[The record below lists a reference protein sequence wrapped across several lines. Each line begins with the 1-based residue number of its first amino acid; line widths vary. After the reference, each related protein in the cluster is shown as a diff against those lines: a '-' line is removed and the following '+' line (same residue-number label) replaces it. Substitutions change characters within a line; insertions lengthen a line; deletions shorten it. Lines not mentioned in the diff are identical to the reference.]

1 MNKQANKILYV
12 VIAIIII
19 IGAIVCKIKGFNI
32 ELVYSSRQ
40 EILISSG
47 LEFDLSKIEEISK
60 SILTNRTV
68 KVQEYERFGNAV
80 EIISEEITEEEK
92 EKIITKINEEYN
104 VNISKDDI
112 QIINVPNTKIRDI
125 LKPYIVP
132 GIVTFV
138 AVLIY
143 FLILYNKIGV
153 KKVLLKSILIPLIME
168 LTYYSIIAI
177 TRIPFGR
184 YINAI
189 ALGLYVFSI
198 LLLSSIFQK
207 ENNAKKEID
216 E

>member
-1 MNKQANKILYV
+1 MKKQANRLVYV